1 MSPVRT
7 ASKLTGMKLFALGAA
22 AVAVAALGVV
32 PGTASADE
40 LPTFD
45 FTDCPAPPANADPGT
60 WRCEAFV
67 SKGKLTIDGKEIPLG
82 EMRLT
87 FSEGRVNGQYAQVF
101 GSMRHAPARVPGLA
115 GATIQ
120 LRYGGYSDFQS
131 NDERRGELD
140 VYAVLRHPLLRKD
153 CSIGTASAPL
163 HTVVHDDPAV
173 PPRLI
178 SDHPKTAYFGVVD
191 PDLALPATHGCGA
204 LGKLVDQRL
213 GLPSP
218 SGENAFYQ
226 TTYVQ
231 YKPL

>member
-1 MSPVRT
+1 
-7 ASKLTGMKLFALGAA
+7 MKLFALGAT
-22 AVAVAALGVV
+22 AVAVAALGTTLALA
-32 PGTASADE
+32 PAAGADE

-67 SKGKLTIDGKEIPLG
+67 SQGKLTIHDQEIPLG
-82 EMRLT
+82 EVRLT

-153 CSIGTASAPL
+153 CSIGSASAPL

-178 SDHPKTAYFGVVD
+178 SDNPKTAYFGVVD
-191 PDLALPATHGCGA
+191 PDLALPETQSCGA
-204 LGKLVDQRL
+204 LGRLVDQRM

-231 YKPL
+231 YRPL

>member
-1 MSPVRT
+1 MSRSRG
-7 ASKLTGMKLFALGAA
+7 ASKLTDMKLLALGAA
-22 AVAVAALGVV
+22 AVAVAALGVM
-32 PGTASADE
+32 PGPASADE

-67 SKGKLTIDGKEIPLG
+67 SQGKLTIDGKEIPLG

-87 FSEGRVNGQYAQVF
+87 FSEGRVNGEYAQVF
-101 GSMRHAPARVPGLA
+101 GALRHAPARVPGLA

-120 LRYGGYSDFQS
+120 LRYGGYSDFHS

-140 VYAVLRHPLLRKD
+140 VYAVLQHPLLRKD
-153 CSIGTASAPL
+153 CSIGTASKPL

-173 PPRLI
+173 PPRII
-178 SDHPKTAYFGVVD
+178 SENPRTAFAGTVD
-191 PDLALPATHGCGA
+191 PDLALPATTGCGA
-204 LGKLVDQRL
+204 LGELVDRRL

-218 SGENAFYQ
+218 SGENAFHQ
-226 TTYVQ
+226 ASYVQ

>member
-1 MSPVRT
+1 MN
-7 ASKLTGMKLFALGAA
+7 LLALGA
-22 AVAVAALGVV
+22 VAVTVTALGITS
-32 PGTASADE
+32 GTASADT

-67 SKGKLTIDGKEIPLG
+67 SQGKITIHDQEIPLG
-82 EMRLT
+82 EIRLT

-101 GSMRHAPARVPGLA
+101 GTLRHAPVRVPGLA
-115 GATIQ
+115 GTTLQ

-140 VYAVLRHPLLRKD
+140 VYAVLHHPLLRKD
-153 CSIGTASAPL
+153 CRIGVL

-173 PPRLI
+173 PPTVI
-178 SDHPKTAYFGVVD
+178 SKTPTTVHFGVVD
-191 PDLALPATHGCGA
+191 TTLAVPATTGCGP
-204 LGKLVDQRL
+204 LGKVADRRL

-218 SGENAFYQ
+218 SGENAFHQ

>member
-1 MSPVRT
+1 
-7 ASKLTGMKLFALGAA
+7 MKLLALGAA
-22 AVAVAALGVV
+22 AAAVAALGVV

-67 SKGKLTIDGKEIPLG
+67 SQGKLTIHDREIPLG
-82 EMRLT
+82 ELRMT
-87 FSEGRVNGQYAQVF
+87 FGEGRVNGQYAQVF
-101 GSMRHAPARVPGLA
+101 GAMRHAPVPLPGLP

-120 LRYGGYSDFQS
+120 LHYGGYSDFLN
-131 NDERRGELD
+131 NDERRGEVD
-140 VYAVLRHPLLRKD
+140 VYAVVRHPLLRGD
-153 CSIGTASAPL
+153 CSIGTPAAAL

-173 PPRLI
+173 PPRII
-178 SDHPKTAYFGVVD
+178 SDDPRIAYFGVVD
-191 PDLALPATHGCGA
+191 PDLALPATTGCGP
-204 LGKLVDQRL
+204 LGKLVDLRL

-218 SGENAFYQ
+218 AEENTFQQ

>member
-1 MSPVRT
+1 
-7 ASKLTGMKLFALGAA
+7 MKLLALGAA
-22 AVAVAALGVV
+22 AIAVAALGIL

-67 SKGKLTIDGKEIPLG
+67 SQGKLTIDGKEIPLG

-87 FSEGRVNGQYAQVF
+87 FSEGRVNGQYAQEF
-101 GSMRHAPARVPGLA
+101 GALRHAPVRVPGLLA
-115 GATIQ
+115 TTIQ
-120 LRYGGYSDFQS
+120 LRYGGFSDFQS
-131 NDERRGELD
+131 NNERRGELD
-140 VYAVLRHPLLRKD
+140 VYAVLRNPLLGKD
-153 CSIGTASAPL
+153 CGIGTAAKPL

-173 PPRLI
+173 PPTVI
-178 SDHPKTAYFGVVD
+178 SQNPMTAHFGVVD

-204 LGKLVDQRL
+204 LGKLVDRRL

-218 SGENAFYQ
+218 SGENTFHQ

>member
-1 MSPVRT
+1 MPAPGR
-7 ASKLTGMKLFALGAA
+7 ASKLTGMKLLALGAA
-22 AVAVAALGVV
+22 AAAVAALGVV

-40 LPTFD
+40 LPAFD

-67 SKGKLTIDGKEIPLG
+67 SQGKLTIHDREVPLG

-87 FSEGRVNGQYAQVF
+87 FSEGRVDGQYAQVF
-101 GSMRHAPARVPGLA
+101 GALRHEPVSLPGVPG
-115 GATIQ
+115 ATLQ
-120 LRYGGYSDFQS
+120 LRYGGYSDFQG

-153 CSIGTASAPL
+153 CRIGVL

-173 PPRLI
+173 PPTVI
-178 SDHPKTAYFGVVD
+178 SKTPPTMHFGVVD
-191 PDLALPATHGCGA
+191 PDLAVPATTGCGP
-204 LGKLVDQRL
+204 LGKLVDRRL

-218 SGENAFYQ
+218 SGENTFHQ

-231 YKPL
+231 YKAL

>member
-1 MSPVRT
+1 
-7 ASKLTGMKLFALGAA
+7 MKLLALGAA
-22 AVAVAALGVV
+22 AAAVAALGVV

-45 FTDCPAPPANADPGT
+45 FSDCPAPPANADPGT

-67 SKGKLTIDGKEIPLG
+67 SQGKLTIHGTELPLG

-87 FSEGRVNGQYAQVF
+87 FSEGRVNGEYAQVF
-101 GSMRHAPARVPGLA
+101 GALRHEPVRVPGLA
-115 GATIQ
+115 GTTLQ
-120 LRYGGYSDFQS
+120 LHYGGYSDFQS

-140 VYAVLRHPLLRKD
+140 VYATLRHPLLGKD
-153 CSIGTASAPL
+153 CRIGVI

-173 PPRLI
+173 PPTVL
-178 SDHPKTAYFGVVD
+178 STNPTTVHFGVVD
-191 PDLALPATHGCGA
+191 RDLAVPATTGCGP
-204 LGKLVDQRL
+204 LGRLVDRRL

-218 SGENAFYQ
+218 SGENTFHQ
-226 TTYVQ
+226 TTYVR

>member
-1 MSPVRT
+1 MSRSRG
-7 ASKLTGMKLFALGAA
+7 ASKLTGMKLLAPVAA
-22 AVAVAALGVV
+22 AVAVAALGVM
-32 PGTASADE
+32 PGSASADG

-67 SKGKLTIDGKEIPLG
+67 SQGKLTIDGREIPLG

-87 FSEGRVNGQYAQVF
+87 FSEGRVNGQYAQEF
-101 GSMRHAPARVPGLA
+101 GSLRHAPVRVPGLA

-120 LRYGGYSDFQS
+120 LRYGGYSDFLS
-131 NDERRGELD
+131 TAERRGALD
-140 VYAVLRHPLLRKD
+140 VYAVVRHPLLRRD
-153 CSIGTASAPL
+153 CRIGVL

-178 SDHPKTAYFGVVD
+178 SDNPRTAYFGVVD
-191 PDLALPATHGCGA
+191 PDLAVPATTGCGP
-204 LGKLVDQRL
+204 LGKLVDRRL

-218 SGENAFYQ
+218 SGENTFHQ